1 VNIRSDR
8 PGNVGGA
15 FGRLPKPTWSVAK
28 RSAPIVG
35 YGKSFASF
43 GEVVQGRTSAGED
56 FLVTLPTDLWST
68 CELVCSPI
76 NGPLVVE
83 CNLEKSGAVLSHML
97 AELGIDRGYHFQS
110 NFTSNIPVGKGL
122 SSSTADMLAT
132 LRAVQEIFGVL
143 LSEEFISRLFSE
155 IEPHD
160 GLHFNSSVVYNHRAG
175 RLVENLGY
183 VPNFTIIAVDDGGAI
198 DTLAYNRHISFSPD
212 VTRRFDDLLAAL
224 CEAYRARDDLK
235 IAQCASES
243 ARIQIERIGNELLC
257 KVLDISESV
266 GAIGVVA
273 THSGTCAGL
282 LFNQNIDVRKLEQ
295 VAGHLRDTLD
305 REVFLTRTLHLLEAR
320 S

>member
-1 VNIRSDR
+1 M
-8 PGNVGGA
+8 
-15 FGRLPKPTWSVAK
+15 
-28 RSAPIVG
+28 
-35 YGKSFASF
+35 
-43 GEVVQGRTSAGED
+43 QGRTSAGED

-97 AELGIDRGYHFQS
+97 AELGIERGYHFQS
-110 NFTSNIPVGKGL
+110 NFKSNIPVGKGL

-143 LSEEFISRLFSE
+143 LSEEFISGLFSA

-183 VPNFTIIAVDDGGAI
+183 VPNFTIIAVDDGGSI
-198 DTLAYNRHISFSPD
+198 DTLAYNRQVSFSP
-212 VTRRFDDLLAAL
+212 VMTRRFDDLLAAL
-224 CEAYRARDDLK
+224 CEAYRSRDDLK
-235 IAQCASES
+235 IAQCATES
-243 ARIQIERIGNELLC
+243 ARIQIERIGSELLR
-257 KVLDISESV
+257 KVLDISESL
-266 GAIGVVA
+266 GALGVVA

-282 LFNQNIDVRKLEQ
+282 LFNQNIDTRKLEQ
-295 VAGHLRDTLD
+295 IAHHLRNTLD

-320 S
+320 F